1 MKWKFGIIFG
11 LLVWLIPFVV
21 SLLIYPLKTANSP
34 LFETIMPVVLV
45 LVGSLFLFF
54 YMEKDTYLTPLKGLE
69 LGLIFFIISIILDLF
84 MFTEGPMKMSFVDY
98 MLDIGLTYLIYPI
111 LGIFFGLISNNG
123 EING

>member
-54 YMEKDTYLTPLKGLE
+54 YREKDTYLTPLKGLE